1 MLVNGVTV
9 SGTAND
15 QNGAS
20 KTAAEIHN
28 GSAFSGM
35 FTDSVWTKQAG
46 YLPGLFGQP
55 VPIPAY
61 IN

>member
-15 QNGAS
+15 QNGAN
-20 KTAAEIHN
+20 KTAAEIQN
-28 GSAFSGM
+28 GSAFNNM
-35 FTDSVWTKQAG
+35 FTDSVWTKQNG
-46 YLPGLFGQP
+46 YLPGLLGQP
-55 VPIPAY
+55 VPIPAH